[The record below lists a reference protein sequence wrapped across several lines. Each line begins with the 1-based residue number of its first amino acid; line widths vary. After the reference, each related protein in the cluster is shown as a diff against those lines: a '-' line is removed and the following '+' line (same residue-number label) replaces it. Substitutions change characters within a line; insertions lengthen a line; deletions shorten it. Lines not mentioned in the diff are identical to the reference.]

1 MADLKCPKCDNVD
14 EVRYTEDVPTFWR
27 VLELDGDVL
36 KISGL
41 QDKTA
46 DEGHDARLWCFACGH
61 EWYVHYAIEFSVSS

>member
-1 MADLKCPKCDNVD
+1 MTALKCPKCDKID

-27 VLELDGDVL
+27 VLDLDGNVL

-41 QDKTA
+41 TDTTA

-61 EWYVHYAIEFSVSS
+61 EWYINYEIQFDAAS